1 MEIVYKSID
10 LEFDIHYSQ
19 INKKVL
25 KLFNK

>member
-10 LEFDIHYSQ
+10 LEFDIHYSKV
-19 INKKVL
+19 NKKVL